1 MTNQLPTIRQRQI
14 KLAQN
19 LMSELPEKNIKCT
32 KEEAAEIM
40 AADFKRAFKK
50 GYTPKEI
57 AALLRKQGIIIA
69 AHLIGRY
76 FEEDI
81 VTTKK
86 RKVSSEQTGPS
97 GQKEDAPAVEEKEA
111 AVGTEPTSVQEQSP
125 EAPIAQATKENS
137 ATSVAGH
144 HARHGK
150 FEIIPDTPIGE
161 L

>member
-1 MTNQLPTIRQRQI
+1 MTKQLPTLKQRQI

-19 LMSELPEKNIKCT
+19 LMSELPEKNTKCT
-32 KEEAAEIM
+32 REEAAEIM

-76 FEEDI
+76 FDEDT
-81 VTTKK
+81 VTAKK
-86 RKVSSEQTGPS
+86 GPEFSEQAVVPEQQEG
-97 GQKEDAPAVEEKEA
+97 DPAVDEKVAPPE
-111 AVGTEPTSVQEQSP
+111 TEQASVQEQSP
-125 EAPIAQATKENS
+125 EAKIEQAGDEDS
-137 ATSVAGH
+137 AAPTAGQ